1 MSLATQRSV
10 AINIQEKGGGF
21 TARCST
27 FRLVA
32 HAGTEER
39 ALRQLKEQ
47 LDKQCPGV
55 RVHLGIIPIVS
66 TPFDT
71 AASLRP
77 SQQ

>member
-1 MSLATQRSV
+1 MIAARSV
-10 AINIQEKGGGF
+10 AINIQQKGGGF
-21 TARCST
+21 TARCT
-27 FRLVA
+27 TLGLVV

-47 LDKQCPGV
+47 LDRKCPGI
-55 RVHLGIIPIVS
+55 RVHLGVISIIS
-66 TPFDT
+66 TPLIDT